1 MKGCA
6 EPRSIICNS
15 SHELLLPSKELGV
28 TLLGL
33 AGFVFLLAWLG
44 TSCLCWRTSKV
55 FLLDHPNVRSLHTVA
70 TPRAGGVAIIGSLFL
85 GLIAARVLGLLAM
98 REGLSWSGW
107 VHLESWILGMTILLG
122 LVSFLDDRGGVPV
135 WLRLGCQFA
144 ASGILA
150 LGASLVLSAIQL
162 PLLGTIELGWLGV
175 PLTVLFLV
183 WFTNLYNFM
192 DGMDG
197 FAGGMTVFGCGFM
210 AYFAWKAGHE
220 FILVSALLLSVAS
233 AGFLMYNFPPAKI
246 FMGDVGSVSSGF
258 LCGVLI
264 ILGCR
269 DRVFDFWVPFI
280 LFSPFILDATATLV
294 GRVWQ
299 REKIWVA
306 HRTHYY
312 QRLVL
317 SGWGHRKAVLAEYA
331 VMALCGGFALLYQ
344 YASEEWRLVILGF
357 WGVLFLS
364 LALAVKGVEQRRQP
378 VGS

>member
-1 MKGCA
+1 LV
-6 EPRSIICNS
+6 
-15 SHELLLPSKELGV
+15 LLSKELGV

-33 AGFVFLLAWLG
+33 AGLVFFLAWWG
-44 TSCLCWRTSKV
+44 TNRLCRRTSTV
-55 FLLDHPNVRSLHTVA
+55 FLLDHPNVRSLHTVP
-70 TPRAGGVAIIGSLFL
+70 TPRTGGVAIIGSLFF
-85 GLIAARVLGLLAM
+85 GLIAARVLGLLVM

-107 VHLESWILGMTILLG
+107 VHLESWILGMMMLLG

-135 WLRLGCQFA
+135 WFRLGCQLA
-144 ASGILA
+144 ASGVLA
-150 LGASLVLSAIQL
+150 LGAGLVLPAIEV

-175 PLTVLFLV
+175 PLTILSLV

-197 FAGGMTVFGCGFM
+197 FAGGMTVLGCGFM

-220 FILVSALLLSVAS
+220 FMLVSALLLSVAS
-233 AGFLMYNFPPAKI
+233 AGFLVHNFPPAKI

-258 LCGVLI
+258 LCGALI

-269 DRVFDFWVPFI
+269 DRVFDVWVPLI
-280 LFSPFILDATATLV
+280 LFSPFILDATATIV

-331 VMALCGGFALLYQ
+331 VMALCGGFALFYQ
-344 YASEEWRLVILGF
+344 YASEEWRLVVLGV
-357 WGVLFLS
+357 WGMLFLS
-364 LALAVKGVEQRRQP
+364 LAFAVKGVEQRIQP
-378 VGS
+378 VAS

>member
-1 MKGCA
+1 M
-6 EPRSIICNS
+6 
-15 SHELLLPSKELGV
+15 

-33 AGFVFLLAWLG
+33 AGLVFSLAWWG
-44 TSCLCWRTSKV
+44 TSRLCRRTSKV
-55 FLLDHPNVRSLHTVA
+55 FLLDHPNVRSLHTVP
-70 TPRAGGVAIIGSLFL
+70 TPRTGGVAIIGSLFF
-85 GLIAARVLGLLAM
+85 GLIAARVLGLPVM

-107 VHLESWILGMTILLG
+107 VHLEIWILGMTMLVG

-135 WLRLGCQFA
+135 WFRLGCQLA

-150 LGASLVLSAIQL
+150 LVAGLVLPAIEV
-162 PLLGTIELGWLGV
+162 PLLGTIELRWLGV
-175 PLTVLFLV
+175 PLTILFLV

-197 FAGGMTVFGCGFM
+197 FAGGMTALGCGFL
-210 AYFAWKAGHE
+210 AYFAWKAGHD
-220 FILVSALLLSVAS
+220 FMLVSALLLSVAS
-233 AGFLMYNFPPAKI
+233 AGFLVYNFPPAKI

-258 LCGVLI
+258 LCGALI

-269 DRVFDFWVPFI
+269 DGVFDFWVPVI
-280 LFSPFILDATATLV
+280 LYSPFILDATATLV
-294 GRVWQ
+294 GRIWQ

-331 VMALCGGFALLYQ
+331 VMALCGGFALFYQ
-344 YASEEWRLVILGF
+344 YASEEWRLVVLGV
-357 WGVLFLS
+357 WGMLLLS
-364 LALAVKGVEQRRQP
+364 LAFAVKGVEQRIQP
-378 VGS
+378 VAS

>member
-1 MKGCA
+1 M
-6 EPRSIICNS
+6 
-15 SHELLLPSKELGV
+15 
-28 TLLGL
+28 TLIGL
-33 AGFVFLLAWLG
+33 AALVFLLAWWG
-44 TSCLCWRTSKV
+44 TSRLCRRTSKL
-55 FLLDHPNVRSLHTVA
+55 FLLDHPNERSLHAVP
-70 TPRAGGVAIIGSLFL
+70 TPRTGGVAIIGSLFL
-85 GLIAARVLGLLAM
+85 GLIAARALGLMVM
-98 REGLSWSGW
+98 REGLSSSGW
-107 VHLESWILGMTILLG
+107 VDLDSWIPGLTMLLG

-135 WLRLGCQFA
+135 WFRLGCQLT

-150 LGASLVLSAIQL
+150 LGAGLVLPAIEV

-175 PLTVLFLV
+175 PFTILLLV
-183 WFTNLYNFM
+183 WLTNLYNFM

-197 FAGGMTVFGCGFM
+197 FAGGMTVFGCGFL
-210 AYFAWKAGHE
+210 AYFAWNAGHD

-233 AGFLMYNFPPAKI
+233 AGFLWYNFPPAKI

-258 LCGVLI
+258 LCGALI

-269 DRVFDFWVPFI
+269 DRVFDFWVPLI

-317 SGWGHRKAVLAEYA
+317 SGWGHRKTVLAEYA
-331 VMALCGGFALLYQ
+331 VMALCGGLALCYQ
-344 YASEEWRLVILGF
+344 YASEEWRLVVLGA
-357 WGVLFLS
+357 WGMVFLS
-364 LALAVKGVEQRRQP
+364 LALAVRGVEQRLQH

>member
-1 MKGCA
+1 M
-6 EPRSIICNS
+6 
-15 SHELLLPSKELGV
+15 

-33 AGFVFLLAWLG
+33 AGLVFLLAWWG
-44 TSCLCWRTSKV
+44 TSRLCLRTSKV
-55 FLLDHPNVRSLHTVA
+55 FLLDHPNVRSLHTVP
-70 TPRAGGVAIIGSLFL
+70 TPRTGGVAIIGSLFL
-85 GLIAARVLGLLAM
+85 GLIAARVLGLAVM
-98 REGLSWSGW
+98 NEGLSWSGW
-107 VHLESWILGMTILLG
+107 VHLESWILGITMLVG
-122 LVSFLDDRGGVPV
+122 LVSFLDDRRGVPV
-135 WLRLGCQFA
+135 WLRLGCQLA

-150 LGASLVLSAIQL
+150 LGAGLVLPAIEV

-175 PLTVLFLV
+175 PLTILFSV

-197 FAGGMTVFGCGFM
+197 FAGGMTALGCGFL
-210 AYFAWKAGHE
+210 AYFAWQAGHD

-233 AGFLMYNFPPAKI
+233 AGFLVYNFPPAKI

-258 LCGVLI
+258 LCGALI

-269 DRVFDFWVPFI
+269 DRIFDFWVPFI

-294 GRVWQ
+294 ERAWQ

-317 SGWGHRKAVLAEYA
+317 SGWGHRKTVLAEYA
-331 VMALCGGFALLYQ
+331 VMALCGGFALFYQ
-344 YASEEWRLVILGF
+344 YASEEWRLVILGA
-357 WGVLFLS
+357 WGMVFLS
-364 LALAVKGVEQRRQP
+364 LALAVNGVEQRKQQ
-378 VGS
+378 VDS

>member
-1 MKGCA
+1 
-6 EPRSIICNS
+6 
-15 SHELLLPSKELGV
+15 
-28 TLLGL
+28 
-33 AGFVFLLAWLG
+33 
-44 TSCLCWRTSKV
+44 
-55 FLLDHPNVRSLHTVA
+55 LDHPNERSLHDVPI
-70 TPRAGGVAIIGSLFL
+70 PRTGGLAIIGSFYL
-85 GLIAARVLGLLAM
+85 GLIGSTVLGPLAL
-98 REGLSWSGW
+98 RVDVPFSGW
-107 VHLESWILGMTILLG
+107 FHVGNWILGMTILLG
-122 LVSFLDDRGGVPV
+122 LVSYVDDRGGVPV
-135 WLRLGCQFA
+135 WFRLGCQFA

-150 LGASLVLSAIQL
+150 LVAGLVLPVIEV

-175 PLTVLFLV
+175 PLTLLFLV

-197 FAGGMTVFGCGFM
+197 FAGGMTVLGCGFL

-220 FILVSALLLSVAS
+220 FLLSSALLLSVAS
-233 AGFLMYNFPPAKI
+233 AGFLVYNFPPAKI

-258 LCGVLI
+258 LCGALI
-264 ILGCR
+264 IVGCR

-317 SGWGHRKAVLAEYA
+317 SGWGHRKVVLAEYA
-331 VMALCGGFALLYQ
+331 IMALCGGFALFYQ
-344 YASEEWRLVILGF
+344 YASEEWRLVVLGA
-357 WGVLFLS
+357 WGMLFLA
-364 LALAVKGVEQRRQP
+364 LAFAVKGVEQRIQP

>member
-1 MKGCA
+1 MMLIG
-6 EPRSIICNS
+6 
-15 SHELLLPSKELGV
+15 LVFGV
-28 TLLGL
+28 GVLSWWLTRRLSRRDS
-33 AGFVFLLAWLG
+33 FL
-44 TSCLCWRTSKV
+44 
-55 FLLDHPNVRSLHTVA
+55 FLLDHPNERSLHDVPI
-70 TPRAGGVAIIGSLFL
+70 PRTGGVAIIGSLFL
-85 GLIAARVLGLLAM
+85 GLIAARVLGLLIM
-98 REGLSWSGW
+98 RESLSWSAW
-107 VHLESWILGMTILLG
+107 VHLESVIFGMTMLLG

-135 WLRLGCQFA
+135 WLRLGCQLA

-150 LGASLVLSAIQL
+150 LVAGLRLPAIQL

-175 PLTVLFLV
+175 PLTILFLV
-183 WFTNLYNFM
+183 WITNLYNFM

-197 FAGGMTVFGCGFM
+197 FAGGMTVIGCGFM

-220 FILVSALLLSVAS
+220 FILVSGLLLSVAS
-233 AGFLMYNFPPAKI
+233 AGFLVHNFPPAKI

-258 LCGVLI
+258 LCGALI

-269 DRVFDFWVPFI
+269 DRVFDFWVPVI

-331 VMALCGGFALLYQ
+331 VMVLCGGFALLYQ

-357 WGVLFLS
+357 WGLLFIF
-364 LALAVKGVEQRRQP
+364 LALAVRGVEQRIQP